1 MTDLERE
8 SKKADMTN
16 RSLIYAD
23 NTDNNQ
29 LINDTIDS
37 NKVPNGKGETKFSLK
52 ASMAEHSKSV
62 TGEEIQIDPSKSK
75 IETKLKEAI

>member
-16 RSLIYAD
+16 RSHIYAD

-29 LINDTIDS
+29 LINDTFDS
-37 NKVPNGKGETKFSLK
+37 NKAPNEKGETKFSLK
-52 ASMAEHSKSV
+52 ASMAEHSKAV
-62 TGEEIQIDPSKSK
+62 TGEEIQIDPSKSN
-75 IETKLKEAI
+75 IENKVKKAI